1 MITFC
6 PPAWHA
12 AQLALKT
19 CSPAATSPAKAGA
32 TPATEIAAATAPA
45 WAAYYDKE
53 TKDSNE

>member
-12 AQLALKT
+12 AQLALNT

-32 TPATEIAAATAPA
+32 AAEVAIAAATAPA
-45 WAAYYDKE
+45 CAACEGK
-53 TKDSNE
+53 